1 MVYAHI
7 KQKFNQ
13 MSTCSSVNILKT
25 WAWVLLKYGKSN
37 IREGNMRMNDMWKIV
52 LNNKFVNNCEMLW
65 ACGESY
71 SRDGEGYCWVSKE
84 LIILIKVAYCQLG
97 VIENH
102 LASVSEVALIRL
114 SQHVVVFASSELMQS
129 NFSTTAT
136 AEGAVVERCL
146 LRRVWGVV

>member
-1 MVYAHI
+1 
-7 KQKFNQ
+7 
-13 MSTCSSVNILKT
+13 
-25 WAWVLLKYGKSN
+25 
-37 IREGNMRMNDMWKIV
+37 MNDMWKIV
-52 LNNKFVNNCEMLW
+52 LNNNCEMLR
-65 ACGESY
+65 ACGEYY

-84 LIILIKVAYCQLG
+84 LIILIKVAYYQLG